1 MINEGDK
8 GDLNLFDLDSIRLYN
23 INENKKWQPG
33 EIESFQVQDKIL
45 ATATPASPA
54 YFLRPYGHAPH
65 HSSSQTSAFA

>member
-8 GDLNLFDLDSIRLYN
+8 GDLDLFDLGSIRLYN

-45 ATATPASPA
+45 ATATPASSA
-54 YFLRPYGHAPH
+54 HFLRPYDHAPR
-65 HSSSQTSAFA
+65 HSSSQTPAFS